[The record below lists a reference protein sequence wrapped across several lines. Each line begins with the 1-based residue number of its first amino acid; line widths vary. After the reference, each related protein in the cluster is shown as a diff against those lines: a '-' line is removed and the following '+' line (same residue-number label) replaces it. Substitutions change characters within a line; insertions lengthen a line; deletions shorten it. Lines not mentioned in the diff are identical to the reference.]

1 MTEEMYRM
9 LREAADLE
17 QSAVVNESYAR
28 KMEETAERTDG
39 ALGCFNAPNTYAAHL
54 HSAETKRLRAQQLR
68 EQVHAQARG

>member
-1 MTEEMYRM
+1 M

-17 QSAVVNESYAR
+17 QMAAINESYAR
-28 KMEETAERTDG
+28 KMEETSARTG
-39 ALGCFNAPNTYAAHL
+39 GRLGHLNNPTQYAAHI